1 MLVVVVVDIGGA
13 TGTAVVDCSVV
24 VVLDSLS
31 EPPQPASNAVPA
43 KSATARI
50 NREPDFVSVM
60 GNSVLD
66 DACRK
71 LMDEP
76 N

>member
-1 MLVVVVVDIGGA
+1 LVVVVVEVTGA
-13 TGTAVVDCSVV
+13 TGTEVVDCSVV
-24 VVLDSLS
+24 VVLVALS
-31 EPPQPASNAVPA
+31 EPPQPASKVVPA

-66 DACRK
+66 A
-71 LMDEP
+71 
-76 N
+76 

>member
-1 MLVVVVVDIGGA
+1 LVVVVVEVTGA
-13 TGTAVVDCSVV
+13 TGTEVVDCSVV
-24 VVLDSLS
+24 VVLVALS
-31 EPPQPASNAVPA
+31 EPPQPASKAVPA

-66 DACRK
+66 A
-71 LMDEP
+71 
-76 N
+76 